1 MTRVARFKNAA
12 AVKGLSATVKGLSVA
27 MHCLVLILAG
37 AMAPARAQAQDIAVS
52 NGAGAQFR
60 NLAPIQLYSV
70 PEVDVAPP
78 VSLPPPQSDPSQ
90 DPSQDPLHDLL
101 LPAEG
106 EGGNDTSPIP
116 DISYDLFWGPDD
128 MDAWHR
134 HYVSPSS
141 PGLRGSASWRRSRRP
156 GSRWLPAPSTRPWTF
171 GTRNW
176 RYAGDGGMSVVLGS
190 KDVAAPAWGSTAR
203 LGGISVSQSS
213 AVAVGEP
220 HSWQYSMSVGAL
232 DYASDRAEG
241 DLSYGPTASN
251 TAVRYGLGSGFN
263 LESQLELAPDLIT
276 TGIGGEYD
284 ARGWGVWS
292 AGVARAHRGIE
303 QGWRYQAAYRIEV
316 MDDVQLSWMNE
327 RHSDGFADL
336 SRYQGGS
343 TYPGGIRQQWGAT
356 IGLGRW
362 GDLRGVYENEHPS
375 LGDTRHS
382 FGLTQ
387 QFWYSPN
394 LRIGLEAQRELISG
408 DYDVGIRFSV
418 PIR

>member
-1 MTRVARFKNAA
+1 MKCLPVTLHALAMVLVAA
-12 AVKGLSATVKGLSVA
+12 L
-27 MHCLVLILAG
+27 
-37 AMAPARAQAQDIAVS
+37 APARAQGPVAAPVS
-52 NGAGAQFR
+52 TAAGSPAGGSPAAGPLFR
-60 NLAPIQLYSV
+60 RLAPVQLYAV
-70 PEVDVAPP
+70 PEIDVAPP
-78 VSLPPPQSDPSQ
+78 VSLPPPE
-90 DPSQDPLHDLL
+90 DLSFTES
-101 LPAEG
+101 AEAG
-106 EGGNDTSPIP
+106 LDAPPIP
-116 DISYDLFWGPDD
+116 DISYDFFWGPDD
-128 MDAWHR
+128 RLSWRQR
-134 HYVSPSS
+134 HVSPSS
-141 PGLRGSASWRRSRRP
+141 PGIRGSATWRRSRRP
-156 GSRWLPAPSTRPWTF
+156 GSRWLPAPSTRPWTL
-171 GTRNW
+171 GARNW
-176 RYAGDGGMSVVLGS
+176 SYVGEGGMSIVLGS

-203 LGGISVSQSS
+203 LGGISISQSS
-213 AVAVGEP
+213 QVTSNDDR
-220 HSWQYSMSVGAL
+220 SWQYSMSVGAI
-232 DYASDRAEG
+232 DYASDFSEG

-251 TAVRYGLGSGFN
+251 TAVRYSLGSGFN

-276 TGIGGEYD
+276 TGVGGEYD

-303 QGWRYQAAYRIEV
+303 KGWRYQAAYRI
-316 MDDVQLSWMNE
+316 DVLEDLQLSWMNE
-327 RHSDGFADL
+327 RHTDGFADL
-336 SRYQGGS
+336 SRYQSGS

-375 LGDTRHS
+375 IGETRHS